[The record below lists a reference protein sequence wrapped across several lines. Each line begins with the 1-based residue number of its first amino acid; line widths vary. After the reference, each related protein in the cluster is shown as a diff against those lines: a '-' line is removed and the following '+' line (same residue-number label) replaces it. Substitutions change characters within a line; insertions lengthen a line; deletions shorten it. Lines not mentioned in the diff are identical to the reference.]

1 MQLSAIE
8 AFVAVCEH
16 GSVRAAAA
24 SLHLTQPAV
33 SKRIAT
39 LEGQLGHALFDRVGR
54 GIAPTEAGRAFLP
67 HARRMLAE
75 FEDGHRAL
83 DSLSE
88 RVAGRL
94 RLALSH
100 HVGLHRI
107 PPVLRRYVRSYP
119 DAALDIAFLGS
130 EAACEAVARG
140 HIELAVITLPQPP
153 RADLLQD
160 EIWPDPMRVFV
171 APDHPLARK
180 KRPSPHDLGAYPA
193 LLPERDTTTYALV
206 ADALAAHG
214 VDFRVLLASNYLE
227 TLKMLTAVGLGWS
240 ALPVSMR
247 DDDVR
252 ALKIPGLDLRRS
264 LGAVRHP
271 GRRLSNAARAM
282 LAALGIDRVAGSG

>member
-24 SLHLTQPAV
+24 ALHLTQPAV

-39 LEGQLGHALFDRVGR
+39 LEKQLGHDLFDRVGR
-54 GIAPTEAGRAFLP
+54 GIAPTEAGRVFLA

-75 FEDGHRAL
+75 FEDGHRVL

-94 RLALSH
+94 GLALSH
-100 HVGLHRI
+100 HVGLHRM
-107 PPVLRRYVRSYP
+107 PPVLSHYVRAYP
-119 DAALDIAFLGS
+119 DVTLDITFLGS

-140 HIELAVITLPQPP
+140 HTELAVITLPQPP
-153 RADLLQD
+153 RTDLLQH
-160 EIWPDPMRVFV
+160 EVWPDPMEIFV
-171 APDHPLARK
+171 APDHPLANEPKPEPR
-180 KRPSPHDLGAYPA
+180 HLGAYPA
-193 LLPERDTTTYALV
+193 LLPEADTTTYALV
-206 ADALAAHG
+206 ADALLAHH
-214 VDFRVLLASNYLE
+214 VDFNLRLSSNYLE
-227 TLKMLTAVGLGWS
+227 TLKMLTSVGLGWS

-247 DDDVR
+247 DR
-252 ALKIPGLDLRRS
+252 ELHALDIGLNLQRS
-264 LGAVRHP
+264 LGAVHHS

-282 LAALGIDRVAGSG
+282 LAALGARP